1 MTDDPGHVGFDD
13 VSAAYGRTAVVRRV
27 SLHVDAGTKLA
38 ITGSNGSGKST
49 LVRCLLGLHPT
60 AHGRT
65 TVDGATASTRADWQ
79 RRRREVAY
87 VPQRPATG
95 RFPLLVREM
104 LESSG
109 SFAAALEVA
118 EQLSIAPLL
127 DRPVH
132 TLSGGQLQ
140 RCVLARGIGA
150 TRAGA
155 RVLVADEPTS
165 ALDFDGQDQV
175 AALLG
180 SLDVTVLVVT
190 HERTVVERCDRVV
203 EMAGGRLREA
213 GR

>member
-1 MTDDPGHVGFDD
+1 MVNGAPVGFLEVD
-13 VSAAYGRTAVVRRV
+13 AAYGRTTVVRQV
-27 SLHVDAGTKLA
+27 SLAVEPGSKVA

-60 AHGRT
+60 AAGRT
-65 TVDGATASTRADWQ
+65 LVDGRDARTRAEWRS
-79 RRRREVAY
+79 RRAEVAY

-104 LESSG
+104 LASSG
-109 SFAAALEVA
+109 NFAAALEVA
-118 EQLSIAPLL
+118 EQLDVAPFLA
-127 DRPVH
+127 RPVH
-132 TLSGGQLQ
+132 MLSGGQLQ

-180 SLDVTVLVVT
+180 ALNVTVVVVT
-190 HERTVVERCDRVV
+190 HEQTVVAHCDRVV
-203 EMAGGRLREA
+203 EMAGGRLREP
-213 GR
+213 RR